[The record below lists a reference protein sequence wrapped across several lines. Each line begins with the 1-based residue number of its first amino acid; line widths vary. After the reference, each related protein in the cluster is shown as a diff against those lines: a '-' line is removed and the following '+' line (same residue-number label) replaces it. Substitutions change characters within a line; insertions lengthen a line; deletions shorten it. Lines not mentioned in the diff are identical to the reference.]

1 MRSIS
6 FLLTISAMTLGS
18 AAILSADVVVGTT
31 TRTGYND
38 SVDWGQVGLCN
49 QTVASTFSATSAGG
63 LTVTGREASGHV
75 EGDIQRNADSSGGCS
90 YNGWFGNFA
99 PGDKLLYTGNAFSV
113 GSGPVTLGFS
123 TGVSGAGLQIMR
135 DGFGGFTATID
146 AYNGATL
153 LGTFS
158 EAGTS
163 GFTADN
169 SAIFI
174 GINDLS
180 GANITSI
187 VINTDTSN
195 FAVNQLSLLT
205 NAVPEPSSV
214 GMALLL
220 GLGVLTAAHRRRK
233 NLSQR

>member
-31 TRTGYND
+31 NRTGYND
-38 SVDWGQVGLCN
+38 SVNWGQLGLCN
-49 QTVASTFSATSAGG
+49 QTVASTFSATSSGG
-63 LTVTGREASGHV
+63 LTVTGSEASGHV
-75 EGDIQRNADSSGGCS
+75 EGDVQRNADSSGGCS

-99 PGDKLLYTGNAFSV
+99 PGDNLIFTGFT
-113 GSGPVTLGFS
+113 GLGPLTLGFS

-135 DGFGGFTATID
+135 NAFGAFTATID

-153 LGTFS
+153 LGSFS
-158 EAGTS
+158 EGGTS
-163 GFTADN
+163 AFTADN

-180 GANITSI
+180 GPNITSI
-187 VINTDTSN
+187 VINTDSSD

-205 NAVPEPSSV
+205 NAVPEPSSI